1 VTGIDACPGGWV
13 AVTLAAS
20 GPPVV
25 TVAPTLEALGI
36 PGPAGIDMPL
46 GLLASGWRA
55 ADALA
60 RRALGRRGPTVFAI
74 APRPVWAE
82 PTYAEANRR
91 CRELTGQ
98 GLSAQAWGLRA
109 RLLDADRYRR
119 TCRHPLHE
127 VHPELAFAALAG
139 APLPDSKHTPAGRA
153 SRRGLLAAAGID
165 VLQSTRPTATP
176 RPTASPSPPASPRP
190 PTNPRP
196 TRPAEHD
203 LLDAAA
209 VAWSAQRIAAGTAV
223 ILTDPAQRADD
234 DTEIAIRY

>member
-1 VTGIDACPGGWV
+1 VTGTAPITTAVTGIDACPGGWV

-20 GPPVV
+20 GPPAVK
-25 TVAPTLEALGI
+25 VAATLDALEI
-36 PGPAGIDMPL
+36 TGPAGVDMPL

-55 ADALA
+55 VDALA

-82 PTYAEANRR
+82 ASYAEANRR

-98 GLSAQAWGLRA
+98 GLSVQAWGLRA

-153 SRRGLLAAAGID
+153 GRRTLLAVAGIE
-165 VLQSTRPTATP
+165 LHASLRSTVP
-176 RPTASPSPPASPRP
+176 
-190 PTNPRP
+190 
-196 TRPAEHD
+196 RPAEHD

-209 VAWSAQRIAAGTAV
+209 VAWSARRIAAGTAV

-234 DTEIAIRY
+234 GAEIAIRY

>member
-1 VTGIDACPGGWV
+1 MSGTAVTGIDACPGGWV

-20 GPPVV
+20 GPPVIQ
-25 TVAPTLEALGI
+25 VAPTLDALEVT
-36 PGPAGIDMPL
+36 GPAGIDMPL
-46 GLLASGWRA
+46 GLLANGWRA

-60 RRALGRRGPTVFAI
+60 RRALGRRASTVFAI

-82 PTYAEANRR
+82 ASYPEANLR

-98 GLSAQAWGLRA
+98 GLSKQAWGLRA

-119 TCRHPLHE
+119 TCSHPLHE

-139 APLPDSKHTPAGRA
+139 APLADSKHTPAGRA
-153 SRRGLLAAAGID
+153 GRRALLAAAGIE
-165 VLQSTRPTATP
+165 LRARLAPGGP
-176 RPTASPSPPASPRP
+176 
-190 PTNPRP
+190 
-196 TRPAEHD
+196 RPAEHD

-209 VAWSAQRIAAGTAV
+209 VAWSAGRIANGTAV

-234 DTEIAIRY
+234 DAEIAIRY